1 VQDSDNSYFDV
12 RKDVF
17 GKMNQDQ
24 SPWRHA
30 LNIGIIGALTA
41 IMLAL
46 IGMIE
51 AFNKRDIIYQIVT
64 MGNILLLLTAVFLSY
79 LSAQKSGREQKALVF
94 GTAIMTGVMIAA
106 GIALLVLI
114 GKSINL
120 RMMFINAS
128 PSLYQMLTFYYG
140 PTLGIPLLLLSGVLS
155 GIFSSLLY
163 LAPALIRKMLITA
176 LSCVV
181 IAGILQDMLR
191 PVISLWGPLARIN
204 LFLYAP
210 NGLSLSGAIGLFALV
225 AIIVFLW
232 NRKTGTVKSKVEAL
246 PAGQQRTIKLASGL
260 IIVFVLLV
268 LPKILGLFLSEV
280 LTIVGLYVL
289 LGLGLN
295 IVVGFAGLLDLG
307 YVAFFA
313 VGSYVVAILTS
324 PELGFFSM
332 GFWSALPIVVIAG
345 IFSGLLL
352 GVPVLKMRGDY
363 LAIATLGFGEI
374 IRILVLSDWLRPW
387 IGGAQGIGQIP
398 NVSIG
403 GYTFTTPQQVYYLIL
418 AGCLLVGF
426 ISWRLRDSRLG
437 RAWMA
442 VREDE
447 DVAQAMGINLV
458 ATKLMAFATGA
469 GFSALSGA
477 IFATKIGSVY
487 PHSFNV
493 IVSINIICLIIVGG
507 MGSIPGV
514 IVGAF
519 ALVGLPELLREFAE
533 YRLLVYGAALVAM
546 MLLKPEGLWPDVK
559 RSRELHLKKEED
571 ENGTEAA
578 RTAAVSS

>member
-1 VQDSDNSYFDV
+1 
-12 RKDVF
+12 
-17 GKMNQDQ
+17 
-24 SPWRHA
+24 
-30 LNIGIIGALTA
+30 
-41 IMLAL
+41 
-46 IGMIE
+46 
-51 AFNKRDIIYQIVT
+51 
-64 MGNILLLLTAVFLSY
+64 
-79 LSAQKSGREQKALVF
+79 
-94 GTAIMTGVMIAA
+94 
-106 GIALLVLI
+106 
-114 GKSINL
+114 
-120 RMMFINAS
+120 
-128 PSLYQMLTFYYG
+128 
-140 PTLGIPLLLLSGVLS
+140 
-155 GIFSSLLY
+155 
-163 LAPALIRKMLITA
+163 
-176 LSCVV
+176 
-181 IAGILQDMLR
+181 
-191 PVISLWGPLARIN
+191 
-204 LFLYAP
+204 
-210 NGLSLSGAIGLFALV
+210 
-225 AIIVFLW
+225 
-232 NRKTGTVKSKVEAL
+232 
-246 PAGQQRTIKLASGL
+246 
-260 IIVFVLLV
+260 
-268 LPKILGLFLSEV
+268 
-280 LTIVGLYVL
+280 
-289 LGLGLN
+289 
-295 IVVGFAGLLDLG
+295 VGFAGLLDLG

-332 GFWSALPIVVIAG
+332 GFWSALPFVLAAG
-345 IFSGLLL
+345 ILSGLLL

-398 NVSIG
+398 NVSLF

-493 IVSINIICLIIVGG
+493 IVSINILCLIIVGG

-546 MLLKPEGLWPDVK
+546 MLLRPEGLWPDVK
-559 RSRELHLKKEED
+559 RRRELHIA
-571 ENGTEAA
+571 ENENVAEAA
-578 RTAAVSS
+578 EAAPAAGG

>member
-1 VQDSDNSYFDV
+1 
-12 RKDVF
+12 
-17 GKMNQDQ
+17 MNQDQ
-24 SPWRHA
+24 SPWRYA
-30 LNIGIIGALTA
+30 VNIGLIGALTA
-41 IMLAL
+41 VMLAL
-46 IGMIE
+46 IGMVE
-51 AFNKRDIIYQIVT
+51 AFNKRDIIFQIVT

-79 LSAQKSGREQKALVF
+79 LAAKKVERDQTALVF
-94 GTAIMTGVMIAA
+94 GTAILTGVMTAA
-106 GIALLVLI
+106 GIALLVTI
-114 GKSINL
+114 GKLINL

-128 PSLYQMLTFYYG
+128 PSLYQILTFYYG
-140 PTLGIPLLLLSGVLS
+140 PKLGIPLLLLSGALS
-155 GIFSSLLY
+155 GLFAGLLY
-163 LAPALIRKMLITA
+163 RAPAVVRKMLITA
-176 LSCVV
+176 FSTV
-181 IAGILQDMLR
+181 IVAGMLQDMLR
-191 PVISLWGPLARIN
+191 PVISLWGPLAKIN
-204 LFLYAP
+204 LFLFAP
-210 NGLSLSGAIGLFALV
+210 NGLALKGAVGLFVLV
-225 AIIVFLW
+225 ALLVYLW
-232 NRKTGTVKSKVEAL
+232 HSKGGTVKTRVEGL
-246 PAGQQRTIKLASGL
+246 PAGQQRTLKLASML
-260 IIVFVLLV
+260 VMAFILLV

-280 LTIVGLYVL
+280 MTIVGLYVL

-324 PELGFFSM
+324 PELGFFNM
-332 GFWSALPIVVIAG
+332 GFWSALPIVVAAG
-345 IFSGLLL
+345 ILAGVLL

-387 IGGAQGIGQIP
+387 IGGAQGIGLIP
-398 NVSIG
+398 NISIA
-403 GYTFTTPQQVYYLIL
+403 GYTFTTPQQVYYIIL

-514 IVGAF
+514 IVGSF

-559 RSRELHLKKEED
+559 RRRELHIEEE
-571 ENGTEAA
+571 ENEAETVE
-578 RTAAVSS
+578 TAPASG

>member
-1 VQDSDNSYFDV
+1 
-12 RKDVF
+12 
-17 GKMNQDQ
+17 MNQDQ
-24 SPWRHA
+24 SHWRYA
-30 LNIGIIGALTA
+30 VKIGLIGALIVA
-41 IMLAL
+41 MLAL
-46 IGMIE
+46 IGMVT

-64 MGNILLLLTAVFLSY
+64 MGNTLLLLSAVFFSY
-79 LSAQKSGREQKALVF
+79 LAAKRAGREQVA
-94 GTAIMTGVMIAA
+94 TAIGLAVLAGVMTAA
-106 GIALLVLI
+106 GGALLVVI

-128 PSLYQMLTFYYG
+128 PVLYQILTFYYG
-140 PTLGIPLLLLSGVLS
+140 PKLGIPLLLFSGAL
-155 GIFSSLLY
+155 GGLFAGLLY
-163 LAPALIRKMLITA
+163 LAPAVVRKMLITA
-176 LSCVV
+176 FSSVI
-181 IAGILQDMLR
+181 IAGMLQDMLR
-191 PVISLWGPLARIN
+191 PVISLWGPLANIN
-204 LFLYAP
+204 LFLFAA
-210 NGLSLSGAIGLFALV
+210 NGLALKGAVGLFVLV
-225 AIIVFLW
+225 ALIVYLW
-232 NRKTGTVKSKVEAL
+232 DRKGGDVKIRVEGL
-246 PAGQQRTIKLASGL
+246 PAGKQRSLKLASGL
-260 IIVFVLLV
+260 IIVFVLLI

-295 IVVGFAGLLDLG
+295 IVVGYAGMLDLG

-313 VGSYVVAILTS
+313 VGSYVVAVLTS
-324 PELGFFSM
+324 PELGFFNM
-332 GFWSALPIVVIAG
+332 GFWSALPIVVAAG
-345 IFSGLLL
+345 ILSGLLL

-398 NVSIG
+398 NISIA
-403 GYTFTTPQQVYYLIL
+403 GYTFSTPQQVYYIIL

-514 IVGAF
+514 IVGSF

-533 YRLLVYGAALVAM
+533 FRLLVYGAALVAM
-546 MLLKPEGLWPDVK
+546 MLLRPEGLWPDVK
-559 RSRELHLKKEED
+559 RRRELHIAEE
-571 ENGTEAA
+571 ENEADAVEAA
-578 RTAAVSS
+578 PASG

>member
-1 VQDSDNSYFDV
+1 
-12 RKDVF
+12 
-17 GKMNQDQ
+17 MNQDQ
-24 SPWRHA
+24 SPWRNA
-30 LNIGIIGALTA
+30 VNIGLIGALTVV
-41 IMLAL
+41 MLAL
-46 IGMIE
+46 IGMVE

-64 MGNILLLLTAVFLSY
+64 MGNCLLLLSGLFFSY
-79 LSAQKSGREQKALVF
+79 LSAQKAGRERKPLVF
-94 GTAIMTGVMIAA
+94 GTAILTGVMIAA
-106 GIALLVLI
+106 GISLLVVI

-128 PSLYQMLTFYYG
+128 PSLYQILTFYYG
-140 PTLGIPLLLLSGVLS
+140 PKLGIPLLLFSGALSGV
-155 GIFSSLLY
+155 FASLLY
-163 LAPALIRKMLITA
+163 LAPALVRRIIITA

-181 IAGILQDMLR
+181 IAGMLQDMLR
-191 PVISLWGPLARIN
+191 PVISLWGPLANIN

-210 NGLSLSGAIGLFALV
+210 NGLALKGAIGLFVLV
-225 AIIVFLW
+225 AVLVFLW
-232 NRKTGTVKSKVEAL
+232 NRKSGSVRTKVEGL
-246 PAGQQRTIKLASGL
+246 PAGQQRTIKLAGGL
-260 IIVFVLLV
+260 VIVFVLLI

-295 IVVGFAGLLDLG
+295 IVVGFAGMLDLG

-324 PELGFFSM
+324 PELGFFNL
-332 GFWSALPIVVIAG
+332 GFWSALPIVVAAG
-345 IFSGLLL
+345 IFSGFLL

-398 NVSIG
+398 NISIA
-403 GYTFTTPQQVYYLIL
+403 GYTFSTPQQVYYFIL

-514 IVGAF
+514 IVGSF

-533 YRLLVYGAALVAM
+533 FRLLVYGAALVAM

-559 RSRELHLKKEED
+559 RQRELHIEEEE
-571 ENGTEAA
+571 ENEAEAVEAA
-578 RTAAVSS
+578 AASS